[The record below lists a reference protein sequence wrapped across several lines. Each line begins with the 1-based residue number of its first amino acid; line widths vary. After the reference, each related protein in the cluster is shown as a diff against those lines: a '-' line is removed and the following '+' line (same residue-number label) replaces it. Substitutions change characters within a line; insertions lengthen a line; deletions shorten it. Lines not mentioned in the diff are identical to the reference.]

1 MKIHLFLEIVIS
13 IGIILALTKK
23 YIKPGLLL
31 LGIVFL
37 VKSVFTF
44 WVDRDVVL
52 GMFEV
57 FASCTALYEYGK
69 AVRHDYTFTKWG
81 RLIAGILF
89 ISLGA
94 WMLALGTFSPILIA
108 GVVSVFIILVQDY
121 LPPKK
126 PAQKV

>member
-31 LGIVFL
+31 LGIGFL
-37 VKSVFTF
+37 VKSVVTF

-52 GMFEV
+52 GMFEI

-69 AVRHDYTFTKWG
+69 VVRHNYKFTKRG
-81 RLIAGILF
+81 RLIAGVLF

-94 WMLALGTFSPILIA
+94 WMLALGTFSPFLIA
-108 GVVSVFIILVQDY
+108 GVVSVFIILAEDFVS
-121 LPPKK
+121 PKK
-126 PAQKV
+126 PARKT

>member
-31 LGIVFL
+31 LGIGFL
-37 VKSVFTF
+37 VKSVVTF

-52 GMFEV
+52 GLFEI

-69 AVRHDYTFTKWG
+69 VVRDNYTLTKRG
-81 RLIAGILF
+81 RLIAGVLF

-108 GVVSVFIILVQDY
+108 GVVSVFIILAEDFVSS
-121 LPPKK
+121 KK
-126 PAQKV
+126 PARKT